1 MSSNGTYEVFSGLV
15 ENRPSKFVF
24 ILSSVVIDVVNI
36 GMAYGVIWYDR
47 YGVDMKQTLMNKLIT
62 SICWG
67 SIINVPMLQV
77 LVFLTF
83 LALIQQLWILF

>member
-1 MSSNGTYEVFSGLV
+1 MSSNGTCEVFSGLI
-15 ENRPSKFVF
+15 EKRPSKFLF
-24 ILSSVVIDVVNI
+24 IFSSVVIDVVNI

-62 SICWG
+62 SICWS

-77 LVFLTF
+77 LAFSTF
-83 LALIQQLWILF
+83 LALI